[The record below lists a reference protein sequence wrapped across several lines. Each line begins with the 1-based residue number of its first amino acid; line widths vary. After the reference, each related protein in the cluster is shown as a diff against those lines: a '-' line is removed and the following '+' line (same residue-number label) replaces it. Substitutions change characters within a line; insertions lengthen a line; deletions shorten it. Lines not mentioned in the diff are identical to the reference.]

1 MSVKTKLARQAV
13 KTTAKHTAHGT
24 ASKFT
29 RKPFRSV
36 SLLAIGAALGGL
48 VGWMIGRSGGDEP
61 FEPVVPA
68 PSAPAAAS
76 HTTAKIGDDKG
87 GNDNPDDNPTE
98 HASETGAVS

>member
-24 ASKFT
+24 LSKFE

-36 SLLAIGAALGGL
+36 SLLALGVAIGGL
-48 VGWMIGRSGGDEP
+48 VGWLIGRAGGSDDAYLDP
-61 FEPVVPA
+61 IAQAPA
-68 PSAPAAAS
+68 PPSVANNNSP
-76 HTTAKIGDDKG
+76 
-87 GNDNPDDNPTE
+87 E